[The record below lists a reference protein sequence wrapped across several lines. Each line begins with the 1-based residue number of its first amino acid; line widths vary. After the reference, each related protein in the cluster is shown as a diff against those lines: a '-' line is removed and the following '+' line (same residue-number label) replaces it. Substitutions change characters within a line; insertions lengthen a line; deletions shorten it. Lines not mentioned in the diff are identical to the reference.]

1 MQRRCA
7 LSPRQHAQRR
17 SFFALLLAGIF
28 LAACSGCRH
37 YYHPRAVQPPMQ
49 GLMPA
54 RPNDDVQA
62 MVTPPVGWTP
72 QELKFS
78 DRHTHQIW
86 LSPTGDT
93 AYGVIRFKLP
103 LPVGYRLLLNRF
115 LAEMRRVEQTATL
128 ISKQDDPD
136 LPGIRFVAESSIH
149 RVRVNMTIHG
159 FRAWA
164 FYAGTIVGRPE
175 NKAELELAERAREAS
190 SPGLPEDYQ
199 PPPAADHAAGATT
212 RPVSVTSPPNSVR

>member
-1 MQRRCA
+1 
-7 LSPRQHAQRR
+7 
-17 SFFALLLAGIF
+17 
-28 LAACSGCRH
+28 
-37 YYHPRAVQPPMQ
+37 
-49 GLMPA
+49 MPA
-54 RPNDDVQA
+54 RPNDDVVA
-62 MVTPPVGWTP
+62 MVTPPIGWVP

-93 AYGVIRFKLP
+93 AYGAIRFKLP
-103 LPVGYRLLLNRF
+103 LPISYRLLLNRF
-115 LAEMRRVEQTATL
+115 LAEMRRVEQSATL

-136 LPGIRFVAESSIH
+136 LPGIRFIAESATH

-164 FYAGTIVGRPE
+164 FYAGTVVGRAE

-199 PPPAADHAAGATT
+199 PPSAADQASAATT
-212 RPVSVTSPPNSVR
+212 RPVSVTTAPSSVR